1 MHVEH
6 DILDRLK
13 KRVQLARQI
22 DIAMHKVKKENHE
35 KNWLKETADALDIE
49 LDSDFEWVLYSLY
62 HWLHI

>member
-49 LDSDFEWVLYSLY
+49 LDSDFEWVP
-62 HWLHI
+62 

>member
-35 KNWLKETADALDIE
+35 KNWLKETADALDLE
-49 LDSDFEWVLYSLY
+49 LDSDFE
-62 HWLHI
+62 